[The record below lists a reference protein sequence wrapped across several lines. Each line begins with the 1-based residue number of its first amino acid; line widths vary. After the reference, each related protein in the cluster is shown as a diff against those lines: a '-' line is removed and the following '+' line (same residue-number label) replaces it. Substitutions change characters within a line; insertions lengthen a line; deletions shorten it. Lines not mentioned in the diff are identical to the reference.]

1 MMANPIFVDKLLNR
15 LERVDK
21 QALQNYLVRLQEEK
35 DQYESLLNQLP
46 VGILLLNEAH
56 RIMGANDA
64 AQSILGTRIERNS
77 NLETVVMD
85 PEFRKW
91 LEEELKSERGIFS
104 EEREILFPQNRHLI
118 VTLRPQHLIV
128 LIDIT
133 SIRKK
138 DREES
143 EIQRINALIKLA
155 KGIAHEL
162 GNPLNSI
169 TIHLKLA
176 DKMGDALPAKDKKK
190 FKETMQ
196 VLEQE
201 TARLDR
207 IIKNFLKATRQK
219 PPEFKVGNI
228 QDLLEEAL
236 NFFELEFKE
245 SKIKV
250 KTEFARNVPNF
261 LFDRDKLYQAFLN
274 IIKNAVEAM
283 PKGGELWIKIAAR
296 EKVCTIAF
304 QDTGVGIPEKDLPYI
319 FEEYYTTKEE
329 GSGLGLAIVYNII
342 REHGGRMDVKSS
354 PKKGTLFVLQLP
366 IRMEKLQLP
375 MRTNHNG

>member
-1 MMANPIFVDKLLNR
+1 MANPIFVDKLLNR

-46 VGILLLNEAH
+46 VGILLLNED
-56 RIMGANDA
+56 RRVTESNDA
-64 AQSILGTRIERNS
+64 AQSILGTRIEPNS
-77 NLETVVMD
+77 QLATIIMD

-91 LEEELKSERGIFS
+91 LEDELKSERGVFS

-118 VTLRPQHLIV
+118 VTLRPKYLIV

-133 SIRKK
+133 SIRRKE
-138 DREES
+138 REES
-143 EIQRINALIKLA
+143 EVQRINALIKLA

-169 TIHLKLA
+169 AIHLKLA
-176 DKMGDALPAKDKKK
+176 DKMGDALPPKEKKK
-190 FKETMQ
+190 FKETLQ

-219 PPEFKVGNI
+219 PPEFKAGNI
-228 QDLLEEAL
+228 QELLEEAL

-250 KTEFARNVPNF
+250 KTEFARNLPNF

-304 QDTGVGIPEKDLPYI
+304 QDSGVGIPEKDLPYI

-329 GSGLGLAIVYNII
+329 GSGLGLAIVYNMI
-342 REHGGRMDVKSS
+342 REHGGRIDVKSA
-354 PKKGTLFVLQLP
+354 PKKGTLFVIQLP